1 MLTYAGGAADAAHG
15 GAASRGNG
23 VDLCGRYTRAH
34 AACLHYA
41 EAGGQYADNGREYVV
56 NGAVYSQNKG
66 NGWELS
72 GIATDGGAVYTV
84 CGCGCGCA
92 SE

>member
-1 MLTYAGGAADAAHG
+1 MYSPETTLTSIFSIHQLEPWGG
-15 GAASRGNG
+15 
-23 VDLCGRYTRAH
+23 
-34 AACLHYA
+34 
-41 EAGGQYADNGREYVV
+41 EYVV

-84 CGCGCGCA
+84 CVLWG
-92 SE
+92 ERERERE